1 MAAKK
6 LNAEQIKAIEHDRG
20 PLLVIAGAGTGK
32 TTVVT
37 ERVCRLIEKGS
48 VSINEILA
56 LTFTEKAAR
65 EMEERV
71 DIALPYGYTNM
82 WIMTFH
88 SFCDQI
94 LREEALHIG
103 LDPRFKL
110 ASEAEATQLVRQHIY
125 DFELDYFRPR
135 GNPTK
140 FISAMLTH
148 FSRLQDEDVSV
159 KKYLD
164 YANSL
169 ENTNGE
175 SEKSE
180 AAEILEL
187 AKAYKTYEE
196 LKISEGVMDFGDLI
210 VKTLELFRTRPNV
223 LARYQKQFRYVLVD
237 EFQDVNFSQYQL
249 AKILAGSSA
258 NIMATG
264 DDDQSIYR
272 FRGAA
277 VSNILQFRRDYPE
290 SKMVVLTKNYRSTQT
305 ILDHAYNLIRFN
317 NPDRLEVVE
326 NIDKKLISS
335 AKTQKGEPIQFIHA
349 QKLENESEYV
359 GQEIQNL
366 VENGYD
372 YGDIAILVRANNH
385 ADGFLKAFDRLGIP
399 YQFLGP
405 GKLFK
410 EPEIVDLISYLKVL
424 YDPEDSLSLYRVL
437 NFKHFNLKER
447 DLAAILSYS
456 KKYNLTLF
464 EACEELDKIKISKS
478 TKDKIEEILSLIN
491 THLRKM
497 RDETAGQI
505 LYDFLDKTGYL
516 KTLLRPDTPNVQKSA
531 DNISRLFDKLKG
543 YEVQHDDASVAAVVD
558 WIELSL
564 ELGESP
570 LTAGEDW
577 TQVNAVNILT
587 VHAAKGLEF
596 PVVFLV
602 NLVSERF
609 PTRARSELLPIPVDL
624 IAETLPSGNFQLQEE
639 RRLFYV
645 GMTRAKDRL
654 YFTASDYYGK
664 EKRKKKLSQFI
675 FEALGSDVVSQEG
688 VASQQLSLVDYKNN
702 HKLKKRKERKDS
714 LTHHHV
720 HYLSYSQINTF
731 QLCPLHYKLRYI
743 LNIPTPPAAELS
755 FGSSMHAALRD
766 FYAAVKAGVKPTQSL
781 IIDCLKDNWIRLGYQ
796 SKTHETTVYQ
806 SAEKMLTQYF
816 KKRFEPDKFPLLLEH
831 PFVIPLL
838 KNEGKKKI
846 QLKIGGTMDRVDK
859 TKGGIEII
867 DYKTVENVPSQKD
880 VDKNMQLTLYA
891 LAATK
896 IKEPP
901 FLGLKPEQIKLSL
914 YYFEEQKKITTTR
927 TKVQLR
933 QLEDE
938 LFSLKA
944 QIESSD
950 FSCSGH
956 YYCLNNCEYAMFCSE
971 DLARQNAIHS

>member
-1 MAAKK
+1 VASKK

-37 ERVCRLIEKGS
+37 ERVCRLINKGS
-48 VSINEILA
+48 INPNEILA

-94 LREEALHIG
+94 LRQEALHIG

-110 ASEAEATQLVRQHIY
+110 ASESETTQLIRQHIF
-125 DFELDYFRPR
+125 DFDLKYFRPR

-148 FSRLQDEDVSV
+148 FSRLQDEDVSA
-159 KKYLD
+159 KKYLN
-164 YANSL
+164 YAKRIKKTDL
-169 ENTNGE
+169 K
-175 SEKSE
+175 SEKFE

-210 VKTLELFRTRPNV
+210 VKTLELFRSRPNV
-223 LARYQKQFRYVLVD
+223 LARYQKQFRYILVD

-249 AKILAGSSA
+249 AKILAGKSA

-277 VSNILQFRRDYPE
+277 VSNILQFRRDFPK
-290 SKMVVLTKNYRSTQT
+290 SKMVILTKNYRSTQT

-326 NIDKKLISS
+326 NIDKKLVSS
-335 AKTQKGEPIQFIHA
+335 AKKQGESIRFIHA
-349 QKLENESEYV
+349 QKLENEVETV
-359 GQEIQNL
+359 GHEIQKL
-366 VENGYD
+366 VENGYE

-385 ADGFLKAFDRLGIP
+385 ADSFLKTFDRFGIP
-399 YQFLGP
+399 HQFLGP

-424 YDPEDSLSLYRVL
+424 YNPEDSVSLYRVL
-437 NFKHFNLKER
+437 NLKHFNLKER
-447 DLAAILSYS
+447 DLVAILSYS

-464 EACEELDKIKISKS
+464 EACENFDEIKIKKV
-478 TKDKIEEILSLIN
+478 TKDKINEILVLIN
-491 THLRKM
+491 THLKKM
-497 RDETAGQI
+497 KDETAGQI
-505 LYDFLDKTGYL
+505 LYDFLDKTGYI
-516 KTLLRPDTPNVQKSA
+516 KSLLRPDTPNVQKSA
-531 DNISRLFDKLKG
+531 DNISRLFDKLKS
-543 YEVQHDDASVAAVVD
+543 YEAQHDDASVPAVVD

-570 LTAGEDW
+570 LSAGEDW
-577 TQVNAVNILT
+577 TQVNAVNLLT

-609 PTRARSELLPIPVDL
+609 PTRIRSELLPIPESL
-624 IAETLPSGNFQLQEE
+624 IAETLPAGNFQIQEE

-645 GMTRAKDRL
+645 GMTRAKERL
-654 YFTASDYYGK
+654 FFTASDFYG
-664 EKRKKKLSQFI
+664 EAKRKKKLSQFI
-675 FEALGSDVVSQEG
+675 FEALGTNATSQEG
-688 VASQQLSLVDYKNN
+688 TVNQQLSLEDFKNN
-702 HKLKKRKERKDS
+702 HKPEKNKN
-714 LTHHHV
+714 TFTHHV

-731 QLCPLHYKLRYI
+731 QLCPLHYKLKYI
-743 LNIPTPPAAELS
+743 LKIPTPPTSQLS
-755 FGSSMHAALRD
+755 LGTSMHAALRD
-766 FYAAVKAGVKPTQSL
+766 FYASVKAGVKPTKSL
-781 IIDCLKDNWIRLGYQ
+781 IINCLKDNWISLGYQ
-796 SKTHETTVYQ
+796 SKKHETDVYQ
-806 SAEKMLTQYF
+806 KAEKMLTQYF
-816 KKRFEPDKFPLLLEH
+816 KKHFYPDKLPLLLEH
-831 PFVIPLL
+831 PFVIPLE
-838 KNEGKKKI
+838 KNNGSQKI
-846 QLKIGGTMDRVDK
+846 QLKIGGTMDRVDHMSD
-859 TKGGIEII
+859 GIEII
-867 DYKTVENVPSQKD
+867 DYKTGEKVPNQKE
-880 VDKNMQLTLYA
+880 VDKNMQLTIYA

-901 FLGLKPEQIKLSL
+901 FFDLKPNQIKLSL

-927 TKVQLR
+927 TKAQLI

-938 LFSLKA
+938 LFDIKA
-944 QIESSD
+944 QIEASD

-956 YYCLNNCEYAMFCSE
+956 FYCHNNCEYAMFCSE
-971 DLARQNAIHS
+971 DLARQSTPS